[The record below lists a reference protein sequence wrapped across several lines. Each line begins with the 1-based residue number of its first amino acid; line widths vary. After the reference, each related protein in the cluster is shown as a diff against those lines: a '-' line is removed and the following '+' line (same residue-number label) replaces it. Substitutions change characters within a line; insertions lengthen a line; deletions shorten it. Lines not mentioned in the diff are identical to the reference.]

1 VKALQQ
7 TKEKHFNSQRQNAQ
21 KTEEKHSN
29 RPRKS
34 VQTDKDTTMA
44 VYNIV
49 LPPNVYYTEAEVF
62 HKLEVIHF

>member
-1 VKALQQ
+1 M
-7 TKEKHFNSQRQNAQ
+7 SQKQNAL

-29 RPRKS
+29 RPGKS

-62 HKLEVIHF
+62 HNLKVIHF